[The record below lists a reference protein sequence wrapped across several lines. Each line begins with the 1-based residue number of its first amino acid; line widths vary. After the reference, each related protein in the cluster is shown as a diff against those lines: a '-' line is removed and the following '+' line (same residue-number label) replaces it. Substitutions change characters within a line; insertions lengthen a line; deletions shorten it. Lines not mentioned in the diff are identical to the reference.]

1 MQVSFLTY
9 FKNHSITEPR
19 MVNKLFVT
27 LFLDHLEYRSLNST
41 RLLDLYINQE
51 EKAVLDYHSVS
62 LYYQRNESKEK
73 PLEYLIKL
81 FEFVI
86 SPFDRIINGAI
97 YTPKPIRNVIIE
109 QCLDGYTP
117 SQLHTIRVCDIACG
131 CGGFLMDVAEYI
143 HSKTGKT
150 FKAIFKD
157 NIFGIDIQDYSVER
171 TKILL
176 SLLALTHGED
186 EAFNFNIIQADT
198 LDFHSDMW
206 DQDFTSFDVIVGNPP
221 YVCSRNVID
230 ETKEKMLRY
239 EVARS
244 GHPDLY
250 IPFFQI
256 ADEMLKDGG
265 RLGYITMNSFLRSI
279 NGRKLRQYFSNQ
291 QKDISIVDFRGY
303 QIFNKKSTYTCL
315 FFLNK
320 GIIANGVKYVTDE
333 QGSLN
338 SPFAYN
344 VITYSSLDD
353 KKGWNLNDNS
363 EAERFE
369 SIGTP
374 IGKFCASRH
383 GIATLSNKTY
393 IFTPKSEDD
402 FYFFIELDGIK
413 YSIEKPICRDIVNSN
428 KLNSDVDFTSV
439 IEKIVYP
446 YRKDQNGKIKVIDE
460 RMMQTDYPGAYR
472 YLKSKRDE
480 LAKRDKGNTT
490 GYPVWYA
497 YGRTQS
503 LQMPRYKLF
512 FPKFANRE
520 IRCVLND
527 DPDLLLYNGLAFVSD
542 DKNRLRII
550 QKIIES
556 SLFWT
561 YIVKNSK
568 PYSSDYYSLSGVDI
582 KNFGIP
588 DFSTEEIDHLL
599 TLESKVEI
607 DNWLVKFYK
616 YNTTQSPLSS
626 EGED

>member
-1 MQVSFLTY
+1 
-9 FKNHSITEPR
+9 